1 MTTNAMTK
9 QAETEK
15 EGPVLILAST
25 SRYRRELLE
34 RLCLPFD
41 CPFECLPPT
50 CDEEALKDAALASG
64 RATPEEL
71 VCMLARAKAQ
81 SIAEARPEAIVI
93 GSDQICV
100 FEGEILG
107 KPGTKRRNILQLQRM
122 QGKSHELLTAVSV
135 LRGGEAEEHLDRCR
149 LTLRAAERGPDR
161 NLRRARRAVGLRG
174 RLQARARGDRAH
186 GAGRERG
193 PHGDCR
199 APAALAGWGTAA
211 PRTRLLRQRQG
222 ESWGAGPG
230 RAPSTLCPHR
240 ASVQLM
246 LTLKRPTSW
255 SRPST

>member
-149 LTLRAAERGPDR
+149 LTLRQLSEAQIETYVEHDEPWDCAGGYKLELAGIGLMERVESEDHTAIAGLPLLWLGGA
-161 NLRRARRAVGLRG
+161 LRRLGL
-174 RLQARARGDRAH
+174 AF
-186 GAGRERG
+186 
-193 PHGDCR
+193 
-199 APAALAGWGTAA
+199 
-211 PRTRLLRQRQG
+211 
-222 ESWGAGPG
+222 
-230 RAPSTLCPHR
+230 
-240 ASVQLM
+240 
-246 LTLKRPTSW
+246 
-255 SRPST
+255 